1 VPGGR
6 LPSLCAAC
14 AALLLAL
21 SPAPPVSPAPPE
33 NLVRRLVAEA
43 ALAQAEAID
52 PAWQPAQ
59 RDCAGLVR
67 FAFRT
72 AFRKLAPERVERGLW
87 VDAAGR
93 HIAFADAATL
103 VRYNF
108 ALLGRDEQARRGLRS
123 GDLVAFSRP
132 GDGGDGEEPVS
143 HLMLVVRTDDPAHFR
158 PAVVYHPG
166 QPGVPVRV
174 GALDELI
181 RDAPAAWRP
190 VPENPAFLG
199 FFRLK
204 EWMP

>member
-1 VPGGR
+1 VPGGP
-6 LPSLCAAC
+6 LSPFCAAC

-21 SPAPPVSPAPPE
+21 SPAPPE
-33 NLVRRLVAEA
+33 NLARRLVAET
-43 ALAQAEAID
+43 ALAQAEAVD
-52 PAWQPAQ
+52 PAWHPAQ
-59 RDCAGLVR
+59 RDCAGLIR

-72 AFRKLAPERVERGLW
+72 AFRKLAPDRVERGLW
-87 VDAAGR
+87 VDGAGR

-108 ALLGRDEQARRGLRS
+108 TLLGRDEQARRGLRS

-132 GDGGDGEEPVS
+132 GDGEEPVS
-143 HLMLVVRTDDPAHFR
+143 HLMLVVRSDDPAHFR
-158 PAVVYHPG
+158 PVVVYHPG

-174 GALDELI
+174 GALDELV

-190 VPENPAFLG
+190 IPENPAFLG